1 MKCFSFGFLR
11 LTQTVT
17 AALLALALVAAEAQA
32 APFRASG
39 TDETTFFRGKQIEG
53 LSSGQARPGG
63 QFDGVW
69 SGELK
74 GHTASG
80 VEIWDFGAGHTLT
93 WFFLVEPGGAGA
105 PSVGIYIIIDGE
117 GRFEGASGS
126 ADYFRIGH
134 GDGTGEWI
142 LEGTIS
148 QLPGGR
154 AGRVSRL
161 VLDL

>member
-1 MKCFSFGFLR
+1 MRCFSFGFAR
-11 LTQTVT
+11 LAQAVT
-17 AALLALALVAAEAQA
+17 AALLALALVAAEVQA
-32 APFRASG
+32 APFQASG
-39 TDETTFFRGKQIEG
+39 TDATTFFQGKRIEG
-53 LSSGQARPGG
+53 TSSGRSQPGG
-63 QFDGVW
+63 TFAGVW

-80 VEIWDFGAGHTLT
+80 VETWDFGAGHTLT
-93 WFFLVEPGGAGA
+93 WFFLVEPGAGVTA
-105 PSVGIYIIIDGE
+105 SVGVYVIIDGT

-148 QLPGGR
+148 Q
-154 AGRVSRL
+154 
-161 VLDL
+161 